1 MTRVI
6 PTQDM
11 KILIVDDNPLNIEV
25 FRLMLRSAGYERIDV
40 TRSAQETEDLV
51 RMWEPDLLVLD
62 LQMPELSGYEVLAQ
76 LRDYLAPPRNLPVLV
91 VSADERPEAR
101 RRALSMG
108 ARDFIGKPVDAG
120 EAISRV
126 RNLLQTRRLVT
137 DLDRALSAQARELE
151 AARWE
156 TVERLAMAAR
166 YNRSEDVRHGERVAA
181 SAAAVARAL
190 ALDSDFIDRLRR
202 AAPLHDLGKLAIP
215 DAILLKPGPL
225 TTAERTTVEHH
236 TVLGAEMLAGSSS
249 PLLELARQIALCH
262 HERWD
267 GRGYPNGLRGD
278 AIPLAARIVAVAEAF
293 DDLTH
298 DRPYR
303 EAWPLARALD
313 EIRTGMGTQ
322 FDPRVVRV
330 FLALHAPPARA
341 RRPAA

>member
-1 MTRVI
+1 MTQVI

-25 FRLMLRSAGYERIDV
+25 FRLMLRGAGYEHIDV

-62 LQMPELSGYEVLAQ
+62 LQMPEMSGYEVLAQ

-91 VSADERPEAR
+91 VSADERPESR

-108 ARDFIGKPVDAG
+108 ARDFISKPVDSG

-126 RNLLQTRRLVT
+126 RNLLQTRRLVI
-137 DLDRALSAQARELE
+137 DLDRALHAQARELE

-156 TVERLAMAAR
+156 TVERLAIAAR
-166 YNRSEDVRHGERVAA
+166 HLRGDDIRHGERVAA
-181 SAAAVARAL
+181 LAARIASAMGEGAEQ
-190 ALDSDFIDRLRR
+190 IERLRR

-215 DAILLKPGPL
+215 DAILLKPGAL
-225 TTAERTTVEHH
+225 TAAERATVEHH
-236 TVLGAEMLAGSSS
+236 TVLGAEMLTGSRS
-249 PLLELARQIALCH
+249 PLLELAREIALCH

-267 GRGYPNGLRGD
+267 GSGYPGGLRAE
-278 AIPLAARIVAVAEAF
+278 AIPLAARIVAVAEVF
-293 DDLTH
+293 DELTH

-303 EAWPLARALD
+303 EAWSHARARD
-313 EIRTGMGTQ
+313 EIRDGAASQ
-322 FDPRVVRV
+322 FDPGVVAV
-330 FLALHAPPARA
+330 FLALAAEPPGRA
-341 RRPAA
+341 AA

>member
-1 MTRVI
+1 MSPVI

-25 FRLMLRSAGYERIDV
+25 FRLMLRSAGYEKIDV
-40 TRSAQETEDLV
+40 TSSPRETEDLV

-76 LRDYLAPPRNLPVLV
+76 LRDYLAPPCNLPVLV
-91 VSADERPEAR
+91 VSADEGPGSR

-108 ARDFIGKPVDAG
+108 ARDFIAKPVDAG

-126 RNLLQTRRLVT
+126 RNLLQTRRLLI
-137 DLDRALSAQARELE
+137 DSDRAMSAQTRELE

-166 YNRSEDVRHGERVAA
+166 YNRGEDVRHGERVADT
-181 SAAAVARAL
+181 SALVARAM
-190 ALDSDFIDRLRR
+190 ALDSEWIARLRR

-215 DAILLKPGPL
+215 DAILLKPGAL
-225 TTAERTTVEHH
+225 TAPERATVEHH
-236 TVLGAEMLAGSSS
+236 TRLGAEMLAGSSS
-249 PLLELARQIALCH
+249 PLLELAREIALCH

-267 GRGYPNGLRGD
+267 GTGYPAGLRGE
-278 AIPLAARIVAVAEAF
+278 AIPLGARIVAVAEVF
-293 DDLTH
+293 DELTH

-303 EAWPLARALD
+303 EAWPAARVLD
-313 EIRTGMGTQ
+313 EIQRGAGTQ
-322 FDPRVVRV
+322 FDPGVVAV
-330 FLALHAPPARA
+330 FLALCVTPGNRA
-341 RRPAA
+341 AA